1 MAGQQRSLGRT
12 PPLLRGLFAPDCPSR
27 TLLNPI
33 SPRYNKISYAIHL
46 QIFKEQ
52 RNYSSY
58 NCCAGFVF
66 NFILVYHQCN
76 FLLGLFLL
84 VKNSPSWTMIRGQK
98 FSFLP
103 NFKYFHFEA
112 DAISCSPFSI
122 SSPPTRSG
130 RPWGGFCIASTCC
143 PMQVIGSSLFVFC
156 IFIWRRFRIASTCY
170 RDPSQC
176 K

>member
-66 NFILVYHQCN
+66 NFILVCHQCN

-84 VKNSPSWTMIRGQK
+84 AKNSPSWTMIRGQK
-98 FSFLP
+98 FSFQ
-103 NFKYFHFEA
+103 
-112 DAISCSPFSI
+112 ISNISILKPMQFPARPFQYLL
-122 SSPPTRSG
+122 PPTRSG